1 MSARTTPLSS
11 PLLEIKDVHKRF
23 ERIEVLKGVDLDIGR
38 GEAVAVIGASGSGK
52 TTLLRCV
59 NLLEEYE
66 SGEIRLDGDP
76 VGYRVRN
83 GRRIKLGESEI
94 ARQRADIGMV
104 FQSFNL
110 FPHMTALENITLGLL
125 RVRKLAPAEARERAS
140 QWLERVGLAD
150 RADHYPFQLSGG
162 QQQRVAIARAVA
174 MAPKLVLF
182 DEVTSALDPELVG
195 EVLAV
200 MRDLAESGM
209 TMLIV
214 SHEIP
219 FVRDVAHRVVFM
231 DEGRIAEAGPPAEVL
246 VSPQSARL
254 QSFLRRFQ
262 AVFG

>member
-66 SGEIRLDGDP
+66 AGEIWLDGQP

-83 GRRIKLGESEI
+83 GRRVKLGEGEI

-110 FPHMTALENITLGLL
+110 FPHMTAEENITLGLL
-125 RVRKLAPAEARERAS
+125 RVRRLAPTEARERAR

-150 RADHYPFQLSGG
+150 RAGHYPFQLSGG

>member
-1 MSARTTPLSS
+1 MSARPPSAG
-11 PLLEIKDVHKRF
+11 PALLEIRDVHKRF
-23 ERIEVLKGVDLDIGR
+23 GETEVLKGVDLDVAR
-38 GEAVAVIGASGSGK
+38 GEALAIIGASGSGK

-59 NLLEEYE
+59 NLLEDYDA
-66 SGEIRLDGDP
+66 GEVRLDGELI
-76 VGYRVRN
+76 GYRLRD
-83 GRRIKLGESEI
+83 GRRTRLRESEVS
-94 ARQRADIGMV
+94 RQRADIGMV
-104 FQSFNL
+104 FQTFNL
-110 FPHMTALENITLGLL
+110 FPHMTAEENISLGLVQ
-125 RVRKLAPAEARERAS
+125 VRGLGRSEARERARH
-140 QWLERVGLAD
+140 WLERVDLAD
-150 RADHYPFQLSGG
+150 RAAHYPYQLSGG

-174 MAPKLVLF
+174 MAPKLILF

-231 DEGRIAEAGPPAEVL
+231 DGGTIAEAGPPAEL
-246 VSPQSARL
+246 LSNPRSARL
-254 QSFLRRFQ
+254 KSFLRRFQ